1 MTLFEFPPK
10 EKKSHLFEKLGQEYS
25 ERLGKKGKLIKDA
38 IKIWLPLQVSG
49 TQYNSGPLE
58 RCVGHTQ

>member
-1 MTLFEFPPK
+1 MK
-10 EKKSHLFEKLGQEYS
+10 DW
-25 ERLGKKGKLIKDA
+25 ERDLGKKGKLIKDA
-38 IKIWLPLQVSG
+38 IKSWLPLQVSG